1 MKKNNYIKK
10 PILHDDK
17 ENLLVEESTNE
28 SFNLSNM

>member
-10 PILHDDK
+10 PILQEDK
-17 ENLLVEESTNE
+17 ESPLVEESTNE